1 MTSLRMTRM
10 VVGIS
15 ASAMLIAPAA
25 FLASP
30 ASAGGGTGITA
41 TSATTLIF
49 DGGNTSAKFVRAA
62 SGIINETNRVGLN
75 GTAQNPWSPFEVYLQ
90 FRPLTGPD
98 NTGSPKPNPACDQ
111 SGLVTSF
118 TWHNTDT
125 ALVGTPLLG
134 LFINSNPYNVC
145 VYYTHTFGLSLLGNG
160 STTPTVNVGEHVFY
174 TGSYAYG
181 GTPIAG
187 APVTLTVWTGF
198 GCSGSATYSGI
209 SAGLTNASGN
219 YSFDGGA
226 SPFGLWS
233 VRASAPNATSN
244 CINIT
249 VNHVYGVDLSVAP
262 NPVVQGNS
270 VVFSSHLLRDLAI
283 DSTDPATIT
292 VFAYGTDS
300 TCTTPAGYGPF
311 ATIFNGVDTYL
322 TLSLGATA
330 PPGNYYYQAQAVG
343 AFGTVMSGCIALTIN
358 NYSLTMLSN
367 GSTSGVSYAGQN
379 VTYSGSEMNG
389 ASPVASDPVTLTV
402 WSGYGCSGA
411 PAGSVSAT
419 TDLTGAYS
427 YNAGNAG
434 VGLWSIQASTVH
446 ATSSCL
452 NLTELANYNMTLLA
466 NGGSTAAVSLGGA
479 ITYSGDFTYNGVGV
493 GSQSVDMT
501 IYTGAGCT
509 GLAYATLTG
518 VTTTDGA
525 GHYQWGPNSSTQAGI
540 VGTWYL
546 KASTGANSSNCVTV
560 TVS

>member
-1 MTSLRMTRM
+1 MKSLRMTRIM
-10 VVGIS
+10 VGIS

-30 ASAGGGTGITA
+30 ASAGVGTGITA
-41 TSATTLIF
+41 TSAQTVIF

-62 SGIINETNRVGLN
+62 SGLINETNRIGLN

-98 NTGSPKPNPACDQ
+98 GTGSPKPNPACDQ
-111 SGLVTSF
+111 GGLVTSF
-118 TWHNTDT
+118 TWWNVGPNS
-125 ALVGTPLLG
+125 LSGTPSSG
-134 LFINSNPYNVC
+134 YFIGNNQYNVC
-145 VYYTHTFGLSLLGNG
+145 VYYTHTFALSLLGNG
-160 STTPTVNVGEHVFY
+160 VTNPTVNFGDDVFY
-174 TGSYAYG
+174 TGNYAYG
-181 GTPIAG
+181 GTPIVG
-187 APVTLTVWTGF
+187 APVTLAVWSGF
-198 GCSGSATYSGI
+198 GCSGSATYTGI

-233 VRASAPNATSN
+233 VQASAPNATSN

-249 VNHVYGVDLSVAP
+249 VN
-262 NPVVQGNS
+262 
-270 VVFSSHLLRDLAI
+270 
-283 DSTDPATIT
+283 
-292 VFAYGTDS
+292 
-300 TCTTPAGYGPF
+300 
-311 ATIFNGVDTYL
+311 
-322 TLSLGATA
+322 
-330 PPGNYYYQAQAVG
+330 
-343 AFGTVMSGCIALTIN
+343 

-367 GSTSGVSYAGQN
+367 GSTTGISYSGQN
-379 VTYSGSEMNG
+379 VTYSGNEMNG
-389 ASPVASDPVTLTV
+389 ASPVTSDPVTLTV

-452 NLTELANYNMTLLA
+452 NLTELANYSMTLLA
-466 NGGSTAAVSLGGA
+466 NGGSSAAVSLGGA

-493 GSQSVDMT
+493 SSQSVDIT

-509 GLAYATLTG
+509 GVPYATLTG

-525 GHYQWGPNSSTQAGI
+525 GHYQWGPNPSTQAGI

-546 KASTGANSSNCVTV
+546 MASTGANSSNCVTV